1 LPTRKVRAS
10 LAGMSEQRLDAGDA
24 AKELAEIDKR
34 QVGVIDAVLV
44 PRWYWWAVGL
54 MIVPIGIAADSH
66 QRAAT
71 AVIAVLIALVIAGLS
86 VWMISGAYPGARIN
100 SATLGGAGAI
110 YIVGFVW
117 LVVGVS
123 LVVAFGLQ
131 SAGIAYPGTIG
142 TVLAAVMLIVGGPIL
157 MSRLRRSMVARAAAG
172 SR

>member
-1 LPTRKVRAS
+1 
-10 LAGMSEQRLDAGDA
+10 MSEQRLDAGDA
-24 AKELAEIDKR
+24 VRELAEIDKR
-34 QVGVIDAVLV
+34 QVGVINAVLV

-54 MIVPIGIAADSH
+54 LIVPIGIAADSH
-66 QRAAT
+66 QRTAT

-131 SAGIAYPGTIG
+131 AAGIAYPGTIG

-157 MSRLRRSMVARAAAG
+157 MSRLRRSMVARAAAA